1 MELKHN
7 VKYFF
12 IQNDGSDILITQE
25 LTQKDLA
32 KLLLSQNV
40 ILDSVGISAA
50 KPYRRRKKERGEI
63 NGNNKNCNSSS

>member
-50 KPYRRRKKERGEI
+50 KPYRRKRKR
-63 NGNNKNCNSSS
+63 